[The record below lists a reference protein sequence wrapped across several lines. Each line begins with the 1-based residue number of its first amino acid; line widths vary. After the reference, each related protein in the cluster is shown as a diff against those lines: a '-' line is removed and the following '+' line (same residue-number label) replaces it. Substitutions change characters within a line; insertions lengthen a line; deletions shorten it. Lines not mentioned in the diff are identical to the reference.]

1 MSRNW
6 TPREMYFVDLSI
18 QQRDGHSMRNGL
30 FDMVFVSAH
39 GDKVPFIQEEEKKIL
54 SMFKELGFL
63 FSDNLYSLW
72 LSTEEHPRKRKRV
85 LMETEIE
92 IGKIIEADKKQRDL
106 GVFDETLVKWYLGE
120 LDSNFYYSDY
130 NNELLQEYLFNK
142 IMK

>member
-1 MSRNW
+1 
-6 TPREMYFVDLSI
+6 
-18 QQRDGHSMRNGL
+18 
-30 FDMVFVSAH
+30 
-39 GDKVPFIQEEEKKIL
+39 
-54 SMFKELGFL
+54 MFKELGFL

-92 IGKIIEADKKQRDL
+92 IEKIIEADKKQRDL